1 MTKMNKVLLIVPT
14 RGRPDKSI
22 EFYEEFKKNSTITDL
37 VFGLDDDDVEYPRID
52 GVMYEVNPRAMMNGT
67 LNLIANKYAD
77 QYEYIAF
84 MGDDHRIRTYDWDKV
99 LVDSIKGFNNGIAYG
114 NDLLQGEQLP
124 TAVLLNSNIVRKLG
138 FMAPPAMKHLYL
150 DNFWLDLGRSLGQI
164 KYHGNVIIEHMHPAA
179 GKADNDSGY
188 VEVNSSE
195 IFNHDRL
202 AYGNYVATQMSND
215 IEKLRLND

>member
-1 MTKMNKVLLIVPT
+1 MNKVLLIVPT

-52 GVMYEVNPRAMMNGT
+52 GVLYEVNPRAMMNGT
-67 LNLIANKYAD
+67 LNLIAKKYAD

-84 MGDDHRIRTYDWDKV
+84 MGDDHRPRTLGWDAE
-99 LVDSIKGFNNGIAYG
+99 LVNSIKDIKHGIAYG
-114 NDLLQGEQLP
+114 NDLLQGRNLP
-124 TAVLLNSNIVRKLG
+124 TAVLLKSSIVKTLG

-150 DNFWLDLGRSLGQI
+150 DNFWKDMGNELGSLV
-164 KYHGNVIIEHMHPAA
+164 YRDDVVIEHMHPVA

-188 VEVNSSE
+188 VEVNSSA
-195 IFNHDRL
+195 IFDHD
-202 AYGNYVATQMSND
+202 AKAFANYWTTDKASD
-215 IEKLRLND
+215 LEKLLND

>member
-1 MTKMNKVLLIVPT
+1 MKMNKVLLIVPT
-14 RGRPDKSI
+14 RGRPNKSV

-84 MGDDHRIRTYDWDKV
+84 LGDDHRTRTYGWDAE
-99 LVDSIKGFNNGIAYG
+99 LVNSIKDIKHGIAYG
-114 NDLLQGEQLP
+114 NDLLQGRNLP
-124 TAVLLNSNIVRKLG
+124 TAVLLKSSIVKTLG

-150 DNFWLDLGRSLGQI
+150 DNFWKDIGNELGSLV
-164 KYHGNVIIEHMHPAA
+164 YRDDVIIEHMHPFA
-179 GKADNDSGY
+179 GKSESDEGY

-195 IFNHDRL
+195 LYKHDQK
-202 AYGNYVATQMSND
+202 AFQIYSETEMSKD
-215 IEKLRLND
+215 LDRLRLN